1 MSGEEEEDELRARVE
16 NVGKRVTPSLPACF
30 AATLRVASLRVYFAL
45 CMTGGQFE
53 LERSGVEQSLHCP
66 WPSDGERER
75 VALASG
81 QVMFLELAR
90 DFPLSRGEEGGHE
103 TCSFG

>member
-16 NVGKRVTPSLPACF
+16 NVGKRVTPSLPARF

-53 LERSGVEQSLHCP
+53 LEWSKDCARCP
-66 WPSDGERER
+66 WPSDGRERER
-75 VALASG
+75 VALATG

-103 TCSFG
+103 ACSFG

>member
-16 NVGKRVTPSLPACF
+16 NVGRRVTPSLPACF

-53 LERSGVEQSLHCP
+53 LEWSKDCACCP
-66 WPSDGERER
+66 WPSDGRERESLWR
-75 VALASG
+75 PD
-81 QVMFLELAR
+81 R
-90 DFPLSRGEEGGHE
+90 
-103 TCSFG
+103 